1 MDFLTIIILLFIGC
15 IIGFLAGFF
24 GVGGGVILV
33 PVLLFFFTAQSID
46 ERVITHLA
54 MGTSLFIVI
63 FASFSSALKHKKQG
77 NVFWKGVLF
86 IGISSIVSA
95 AIGTTVAAI
104 IPGEI
109 LRKIFATAVLVV
121 SLRLFFEKTK
131 TETGGDFN
139 PSRIRLVII
148 GVTVGFL
155 SALTGIGGGVFSI
168 PLMYFLANFPI
179 KRAIGTSSATVII
192 TASTAVIGYAF
203 NGFGNIHLPAYT
215 IGFVDYLHAIPLI
228 IGTVIVGPYGAAWA
242 NKTSS
247 LMLRKLFAI
256 YLFANSIFMFIK

>member
-1 MDFLTIIILLFIGC
+1 MFIGC
-15 IIGFLAGFF
+15 IVGFLAGFF

-33 PVLLFFFTAQSID
+33 PVLLFFFATQSID
-46 ERVITHLA
+46 ASINTHLA

-86 IGISSIVSA
+86 IGISSIISA
-95 AIGTTVAAI
+95 AIGTIVAASI
-104 IPGEI
+104 SGEV
-109 LRKIFATAVLVV
+109 LQKFFALAVLTV

-131 TETGGDFN
+131 TEATGDFN

-192 TASTAVIGYAF
+192 TAFTAVIGYAL
-203 NGFGNIHLPAYT
+203 NGYGNVHLPAYT

-228 IGTVIVGPYGAAWA
+228 IGTVIMGPFGAAAA

-247 LMLRKLFAI
+247 LMLRRLFAT
-256 YLFANSIFMFIK
+256 YLFINSILMFVK

>member
-1 MDFLTIIILLFIGC
+1 MDFLSIIILLVIGC
-15 IIGFLAGFF
+15 IVGFLAGFF

-33 PVLLFFFTAQSID
+33 PVLLFFFATQNID
-46 ERVITHLA
+46 AKIITHLA

-86 IGISSIVSA
+86 IGISSIISA
-95 AIGTTVAAI
+95 AIGTIIAAS
-104 IPGEI
+104 IPGEV
-109 LRKIFATAVLVV
+109 LRKFFALAVLTV

-131 TETGGDFN
+131 TEANGDFSPN
-139 PSRIRLVII
+139 RFRLVII

-192 TASTAVIGYAF
+192 TAFTAVIGYAL
-203 NGFGNIHLPAYT
+203 NGYGNVHLPAYT

-228 IGTVIVGPYGAAWA
+228 IGTVIMGPFGAAAA

-247 LMLRKLFAI
+247 LMLRRLFAT
-256 YLFANSIFMFIK
+256 YLFINSILMFVK

>member
-1 MDFLTIIILLFIGC
+1 MDFLSIIILLFIGC

-33 PVLLFFFTAQSID
+33 PVLLFFFATQTID
-46 ERVITHLA
+46 ARIITHLA
-54 MGTSLFIVI
+54 MGTSLFIVV
-63 FASFSSALKHKKQG
+63 FASFASALKHQKQG

-86 IGISSIVSA
+86 IGVSSIITA
-95 AIGTTVAAI
+95 AIGTTVAAA
-104 IPGEI
+104 IPGEV
-109 LRKIFATAVLVV
+109 LQKFFAIAVLTV

-131 TETGGDFN
+131 TETAGDFN

-148 GVTVGFL
+148 GITVGFL

-192 TASTAVIGYAF
+192 TASTAVIGYAL
-203 NGFGNIHLPAYT
+203 NGYGNVHLPAYT

-228 IGTVIVGPYGAAWA
+228 IGTVIVGPFGAAAA